1 MVKKN
6 CKAKEYA
13 IWDQTII
20 GTYNEKICKKTMLKT
35 CDLQELY
42 QNGMKYK
49 RATAREKRISGAAI
63 NKMRSYSQ
71 CSIKRNNSSKKNNHK
86 KG

>member
-1 MVKKN
+1 MLKLQGKLVHLVIKKN

-20 GTYNEKICKKTMLKT
+20 GTYNEKICKKTMFKT
-35 CDLQELY
+35 WNLQELY

-49 RATAREKRISGAAI
+49 RAAAREERILGAAI
-63 NKMRSYSQ
+63 NKMRSYS
-71 CSIKRNNSSKKNNHK
+71 
-86 KG
+86 